1 MTDRVLTVEEV
12 GLLASLNETFVS
24 GLPKADA
31 RALVLSHRL
40 LQQRAKELEDEV
52 ASYRASKRS
61 VDEALN
67 SGDGTYR
74 P

>member
-12 GLLASLNETFVS
+12 ALLASLNETFLN

-40 LQQRAKELEDEV
+40 LQERVTELE
-52 ASYRASKRS
+52 ALIPKRLIQR
-61 VDEALN
+61 V
-67 SGDGTYR
+67 GGTDTR
-74 P
+74 